1 MDGGSW
7 HCTGD
12 RDQDHPHGKEMQE
25 SKMAVWGGL
34 TNSCEK
40 KISKKQKRKGK
51 ISSVQSLSH
60 VRLFATPWIA
70 ACQASL
76 SITNSWSLLRLT
88 SIDSVMPSSRLILCR
103 PLLLLPPIPPSI
115 RVFSILFLSSISLH
129 WSLRKAFFS
138 LLAILWNSAFRCLL
152 SFLFSF
158 AFRFSSFHSYL

>member
-1 MDGGSW
+1 MDRDSW

-60 VRLFATPWIA
+60 VRLYATPWTA
-70 ACQASL
+70 ARQASL
-76 SITNSWSLLRLT
+76 TITNSQSLLKLM
-88 SIDSVMPSSRLILCR
+88 SIDVVMPSNYFILCHPFLILVICIQSFPASR
-103 PLLLLPPIPPSI
+103 SFPGVS
-115 RVFSILFLSSISLH
+115 SLH
-129 WSLRKAFFS
+129 QVVKVLEFQ
-138 LLAILWNSAFRCLL
+138 LQHQ
-152 SFLFSF
+152 SFQWLFKTDF
-158 AFRFSSFHSYL
+158 L